1 MDDKTQLKTTLRK
14 ADKLANSTKPKV
26 KKISS
31 YEIYLLNK
39 KGEQTKRICGCQL
52 NNMPEGYVCV
62 KGAGDGTDHPGWGQC
77 NFHNR
82 QITNTNNT
90 GLWLEL
96 NRKAGLPNNLMEF
109 LENAQ
114 IVEEQHLNDVDED
127 IRALYA
133 IQTYVLARRRDTE
146 NPEDGYLTNRDI
158 ELLIKIT
165 DRIFK
170 AKELRPKLKREIS
183 LDTTTVK
190 AFVDQVFKIVM
201 SNAAQNVGRR
211 ILQEIVDEVIVPFKT
226 QGRIV
231 GDEFEYS
238 PASEKIVQSLTPKN
252 KEI

>member
-1 MDDKTQLKTTLRK
+1 MDDKIQLKTTLRK
-14 ADKLANSTKPKV
+14 AEKLANSSKPKV
-26 KKISS
+26 KKLSS
-31 YEIYLLNK
+31 YECYLLNN

-52 NNMPEGYVCV
+52 NNMPEGYLCV

-77 NFHNR
+77 NFHDR

-90 GLWLEL
+90 GLWSEL
-96 NRKAGLPNNLMEF
+96 NRKAGLPNNLMDF

-114 IVEEQHLNDVDED
+114 IVEEKHLNDVDDD

-133 IQTYVLARRRDTE
+133 IQSYIFSRRTDSE
-146 NPEDGYLTNRDI
+146 DPEKGYLTNSDI
-158 ELLIKIT
+158 ELMIKVT

-170 AKELRPKLKREIS
+170 AKELRPKLKREVS
-183 LDTTTVK
+183 LDTTSVK

-211 ILQEIVDEVIVPFKT
+211 ILQEIMDDVIVPFKT

-231 GDEFEYS
+231 GEEFEYS
-238 PASEKIVQSLTPKN
+238 PSSEKIINSLDTSKQV
-252 KEI
+252 